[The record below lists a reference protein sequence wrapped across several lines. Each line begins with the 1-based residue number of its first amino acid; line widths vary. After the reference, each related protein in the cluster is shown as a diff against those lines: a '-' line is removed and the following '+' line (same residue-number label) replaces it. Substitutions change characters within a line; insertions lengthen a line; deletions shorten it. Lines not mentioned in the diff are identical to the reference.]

1 MNRVALCVVVCSVIC
16 AWPAAVPAE
25 TLTRVVDFDHGI
37 DGSAIPSGRDVTAA
51 YAWWHVTFGLV
62 SGGQCWAC
70 CTVANGNCVYRSTI
84 SPPNWASLRGS
95 ASCPDI
101 SESRD
106 GLISATLDVPCSF
119 VSIVIDPT
127 GEASQGVLRAYDV
140 DGMLID
146 ETVSQPGILQTISLT
161 AAGIRRADFSGLGSS
176 LVRCD
181 DFTFAYDTTSAEN
194 ATWGAIKALYR

>member
-1 MNRVALCVVVCSVIC
+1 MSRTLLRVFACVLVVTCS
-16 AWPAAVPAE
+16 AVARAD
-25 TLTRVVDFDHGI
+25 TITRVVDFDHAA
-37 DGSAIPSGRDVTAA
+37 DGSTIRSGAGFDTA
-51 YAWWHVTFGLV
+51 YTWWHVTFGGL
-62 SGGQCWAC
+62 
-70 CTVANGNCVYRSTI
+70 ANGNCIDRSPI
-84 SPPNWASLRGS
+84 SPPNWASLRNS
-95 ASCPDI
+95 FSCPDM

-106 GLISATLDVPCSF
+106 GLIRATLGVPCSF

-140 DGMLID
+140 DGTLLG
-146 ETVSQPGILQTISLT
+146 EATSQPGIVESISVT
-161 AAGIRRADFSGLGSS
+161 AVGIRRADFSGLGSS